1 MTTPAERSS
10 FLVRAFRRLRH
21 RLYGHRAGLG
31 QPVPAV
37 ALDKEYA
44 SGAWDHFF
52 GPDELP
58 RHEVLLELIR
68 AARPRARLLDL
79 GCGSGR
85 LASLLDSAT
94 LADYLGADV
103 SEEGLRR
110 ARALGLPPPRDRFE
124 KHDFEAWT
132 PAPGR
137 FDVIT
142 FNECLGYAPD
152 PLRTARRFAA
162 LLPPD
167 GSLIVSHFRST
178 NHAEFWVRL
187 SRAFDFPVERTA
199 TNAKGQVWDLRVL
212 RLRSSA
218 T

>member
-10 FLVRAFRRLRH
+10 LLVRAFRRVRH

-31 QPVPAV
+31 QPVPAT
-37 ALDKEYA
+37 ALDREYA

-52 GPDELP
+52 GPAELP

-68 AARPRARLLDL
+68 SARPRARLLDL

-85 LASLLDSAT
+85 LASLLDPAA
-94 LADYLGADV
+94 LEDYLGVDV

-124 KHDFEAWT
+124 RHDFEAWA
-132 PAPGR
+132 PASGR

-162 LLPPD
+162 LLPP
-167 GSLIVSHFRST
+167 GGTLIVSHFRST
-178 NHAEFWVRL
+178 NHAEFWRRL
-187 SRAFDFPVERTA
+187 ARAFDFPVARVA
-199 TNAKGQVWDLRVL
+199 TNPEGQAWDLRTL
-212 RLRSSA
+212 RLRTPA
-218 T
+218 

>member
-1 MTTPAERSS
+1 MTTPTERSS
-10 FLVRAFRRLRH
+10 LLVRALRRIRH
-21 RLYGHRAGLG
+21 RLYGHRTGLG
-31 QPVPAV
+31 QPVPAA
-37 ALDKEYA
+37 ALDREYA

-52 GPDELP
+52 GPAELP
-58 RHEVLLELIR
+58 RHEVLLGLIR
-68 AARPRARLLDL
+68 SARPRARLLDL

-85 LASLLDSAT
+85 LASLLDPAA
-94 LADYLGADV
+94 LDDYLGVDV

-124 KHDFEAWT
+124 RHDFEAWT

-162 LLPPD
+162 LLPP
-167 GSLIVSHFRST
+167 GGTLIVSHFRST
-178 NHAEFWVRL
+178 NHVEFWLRL
-187 SRAFDFPVERTA
+187 ARAFDFPVERVA
-199 TNAKGQVWDLRVL
+199 TNPQGQAWDLRTL
-212 RLRSSA
+212 RLRSPA
-218 T
+218 